1 MPEELQLKSSASLR
15 DLLRDV
21 AARLE
26 GRSESPT
33 LDAEVL
39 LSRAIDMPRSYF
51 FSHPEDVPDDG
62 AIARLEKTLA
72 RRLAGEP
79 MAYITGSKEFWSLE
93 LMVTPATL
101 VPRPETE
108 VLVEMALQEIPRDE
122 KWKILDLGTGSGA
135 IAVAIASERPL
146 CDITAID
153 ISAAALRVAEQNV
166 RSLDLANVEC
176 LEGDWTTPV
185 RGRAFDL
192 IVSNPPYV
200 ETDHPDLERLRQEP
214 LTALVSGEDGLDAI
228 RVLARDC
235 AQILKD
241 GSAMMIEHGCEQE
254 SGVASILAAQGW
266 SSVVCHKDYA
276 GLARITIAR
285 KNRLRLASAHARA
298 REL

>member
-153 ISAAALRVAEQNV
+153 ISAAALRVY
-166 RSLDLANVEC
+166 RSRANVHSV
-176 LEGDWTTPV
+176 TSPQ
-185 RGRAFDL
+185 L
-192 IVSNPPYV
+192 ISA
-200 ETDHPDLERLRQEP
+200 RLRC
-214 LTALVSGEDGLDAI
+214 ALPSKMYAVST
-228 RVLARDC
+228 
-235 AQILKD
+235 
-241 GSAMMIEHGCEQE
+241 SPM
-254 SGVASILAAQGW
+254 
-266 SSVVCHKDYA
+266 
-276 GLARITIAR
+276 
-285 KNRLRLASAHARA
+285 
-298 REL
+298 